1 MSRVEIAVNTDLF
14 GEGGSLEQIRQLLEQ
29 VAEAGF
35 THIHWCHEWSG
46 EYLYSTHEMLQI
58 RDWMEEFGLKA
69 KGLHAT
75 KGSDRDVSV
84 RRVELIQN
92 RVELAVCLGTSEVV
106 LHLYVPHVS
115 FQQDPGEK
123 DRFYACVR
131 RSLDELMPYCL
142 KKGVR
147 ICLEN
152 LFDFPGK
159 YMLEAWDILFS
170 EYPAEFL
177 GLCYD
182 SGHANMI
189 WGELATDVVKAY
201 GNRLYA
207 VHLHDNDGKNDSH
220 LIPGEGNIQWAAVAD
235 LLAGSAYRGPLVLEL
250 TCHGSR
256 EESLRRAYQAGCG
269 LERMYRGKV

>member
-1 MSRVEIAVNTDLF
+1 
-14 GEGGSLEQIRQLLEQ
+14 
-29 VAEAGF
+29 
-35 THIHWCHEWSG
+35 
-46 EYLYSTHEMLQI
+46 
-58 RDWMEEFGLKA
+58 MEEFGLKA

-75 KGSDRDVSV
+75 KGSDMDVSV
-84 RRVELIQN
+84 RRGHYRKDFTSDWEQNRKAGVELIQN
-92 RVELAVCLGTSEVV
+92 RVDLASCLGTSEVV

-115 FQQDPGEK
+115 FQQDAEEK

-131 RSLDELMPYCL
+131 RSMDELMPYCL
-142 KKGVR
+142 EKGVR

-159 YMLEAWDILFS
+159 YMLEAWDLLLAA
-170 EYPAEFL
+170 YPPEFL
-177 GLCYD
+177 GVCYD

-220 LIPGEGNIQWAAVAD
+220 LIPGEGNIRWETVMNLMAE
-235 LLAGSAYRGPLVLEL
+235 SAYDGPLVLEL
-250 TCHGSR
+250 SCHGDR
-256 EESLRRAYQAGCG
+256 EESLRKAYETGCR
-269 LERMYRGKV
+269 LDRMYREA